1 MFWSIEPKSSFST
14 LALRFESSLE
24 AAKDNSFWDKN
35 VDVSSENANIDVSP
49 LITASILLKYSDL
62 T

>member
-49 LITASILLKYSDL
+49 
-62 T
+62 

>member
-1 MFWSIEPKSSFST
+1 MFWSIEPKSSLST
-14 LALRFESSLE
+14 LALSFESSLE
-24 AAKDNSFWDKN
+24 TVKDNSFWGKK
-35 VDVSSENANIDVSP
+35 VDVSSENVKTDVSP